1 MTRHSLTL
9 PNKVLIEK
17 LFRSRSGMGL
27 RYWLA
32 IITAISFVLLVATA
46 VTHDHASSATE
57 EVCSLCQA
65 VSHHS
70 GNTPAVPVVAAVN
83 MLVLFE
89 VLVPAKFQLLPTLPF
104 LLPLICGPPAY
115 HISIC

>member
-1 MTRHSLTL
+1 
-9 PNKVLIEK
+9 
-17 LFRSRSGMGL
+17 MGL

-46 VTHDHASSATE
+46 VTHDHAPSE